1 MPTITVTKRLAARH
15 EIDGAIYAIG
25 LQRNYLAAEV
35 LASAALDVIRGVG
48 KANGKRTLSDDF
60 DDIVKPEKKR
70 ELNDLLRKPYNFMKH
85 SDRDAGTAIDTY
97 EPDAA
102 VWRTFWACV
111 DYARTFSSGTMP
123 MYLFQSWHCCR
134 YPDIILEAAKL
145 KLSAF
150 QNLYSVAAGEGLGT
164 AAGKLGRALI
174 NLDENR
180 ELLDSEL
187 ERMGADYIER

>member
-1 MPTITVTKRLAARH
+1 
-15 EIDGAIYAIG
+15 
-25 LQRNYLAAEV
+25 
-35 LASAALDVIRGVG
+35 
-48 KANGKRTLSDDF
+48 
-60 DDIVKPEKKR
+60 
-70 ELNDLLRKPYNFMKH
+70 
-85 SDRDAGTAIDTY
+85 
-97 EPDAA
+97 
-102 VWRTFWACV
+102 
-111 DYARTFSSGTMP
+111 